1 MKSIARLLSG
11 LLVVAIAI
19 PALAQVTD
27 EQVQRARDEV
37 NALVSESAG
46 LGVKVEEA
54 YARQFAL
61 EYEISQLQESIEF
74 ARVRISELEARL
86 EEVAVELYIG
96 SASAGQLFALISG
109 TNDDYKAASK
119 YLKEVNGFETGV
131 VTELRAF
138 REELERQTVRL
149 NEASREQDENAAEL
163 EVLAGELYADL
174 ADAQVVYDQLVSTQ
188 AAEEEARRLAEEK
201 RRQEE
206 AQRLAAE
213 AAAAA
218 ATSTTQASVTTQTTS
233 TTQASVTTQ
242 APDTTTTTTAPPT
255 TTPPPP
261 PSSGSGAC
269 PVAGAVFFSDTWGQP
284 RSGGR
289 SHQGVDMMAAAGTPI
304 AAIYSGTVSL
314 KINSLGGN
322 TIWLTSA
329 SGDQYYY
336 AHLQSYASGLSS
348 GQSVTEGEIIGTVGS
363 SGNAS
368 SAYPHL
374 HFEYHPGAGSAVNPY
389 PLVKSVC
396 G

>member
-1 MKSIARLLSG
+1 MKYSARLLSG
-11 LLVVAIAI
+11 LLVLALAV
-19 PALAQVTD
+19 PAVAQVTD

-37 NALVSESAG
+37 NALVSESAS

-61 EYEISQLQESIEF
+61 EHEITQLQDSIEF
-74 ARVRISELEARL
+74 ARVRLTELEASL

-96 SASAGQLFALISG
+96 SASAGQLLALISG
-109 TNDDYKAASK
+109 TNDDYKAASE
-119 YLKEVNGFETGV
+119 YLKEVNGVETNV
-131 VTELRAF
+131 VAELRAF

-149 NEASREQDENAAEL
+149 DEASQEQAENTVEL
-163 EVLAGELYADL
+163 EALAGQLYADL
-174 ADAQVVYDQLVSTQ
+174 AEAQVVYDGLVTTQ
-188 AAEEEARRLAEEK
+188 AAEEEARRLEAE
-201 RRQEE
+201 RQRQEE
-206 AQRLAAE
+206 EAARLAE
-213 AAAAA
+213 VA
-218 ATSTTQASVTTQTTS
+218 ATSTTQATATTQTT
-233 TTQASVTTQ
+233 TASGGGS
-242 APDTTTTTTAPPT
+242 ATTTTTSPPA

-261 PSSGSGAC
+261 PSSGGAC

-289 SHQGVDMMAAAGTPI
+289 SHQGVDMMAAAGTPL

-314 KINSLGGN
+314 KVNSLGGN
-322 TIWLTSA
+322 TIWLTSG

-348 GQSVTEGEIIGTVGS
+348 GQSVSEGQVIGTVGS

-368 SAYPHL
+368 STYPHL
-374 HFEYHPGAGSAVNPY
+374 HFEYHPGGGSAVNPY
-389 PLVKSVC
+389 PLVKSIC

>member
-1 MKSIARLLSG
+1 MKHSARLLSG
-11 LLVVAIAI
+11 LLVLALAV
-19 PALAQVTD
+19 PAVAQVTD

-37 NALVSESAG
+37 NALVSESAS

-61 EYEISQLQESIEF
+61 EHEISQLQDSIEF
-74 ARVRISELEARL
+74 ARVRLTELEASL

-96 SASAGQLFALISG
+96 SASAGQLLALISG
-109 TNDDYKAASK
+109 TNDDYKAASE
-119 YLKEVNGFETGV
+119 YLKEVNGVETNV
-131 VTELRAF
+131 VAELRAF

-149 NEASREQDENAAEL
+149 DAASQEQAENAVEL
-163 EVLAGELYADL
+163 EALAGQLYADL
-174 ADAQVVYDQLVSTQ
+174 AEAQVVYDGLVTTQ
-188 AAEEEARRLAEEK
+188 AAEEEARRLEAE
-201 RRQEE
+201 RQRQEE
-206 AQRLAAE
+206 EAARLAE
-213 AAAAA
+213 VA
-218 ATSTTQASVTTQTTS
+218 ATSTTQATATTQTT
-233 TTQASVTTQ
+233 TASGGGS
-242 APDTTTTTTAPPT
+242 ATTTTTSPPA

-261 PSSGSGAC
+261 PSSGGAC

-289 SHQGVDMMAAAGTPI
+289 SHQGVDMMAAAGTPL

-314 KINSLGGN
+314 KVNSLGGN
-322 TIWLTSA
+322 TIWLTSG

-348 GQSVTEGEIIGTVGS
+348 GQSVSEGQVIGTVGS

-368 SAYPHL
+368 STYPHL
-374 HFEYHPGAGSAVNPY
+374 HFEYHPGGGSAVNPY
-389 PLVKSVC
+389 PLVKSIC

>member
-1 MKSIARLLSG
+1 MRYSARLLSG
-11 LLVVAIAI
+11 LLVLALAV
-19 PALAQVTD
+19 PAVAQVTD

-37 NALVSESAG
+37 NALVSESAS

-61 EYEISQLQESIEF
+61 EHEISQLQDSIEF
-74 ARVRISELEARL
+74 ARVRLTELEASL

-96 SASAGQLFALISG
+96 SASAGQLLALISG
-109 TNDDYKAASK
+109 TNDDYKAASE
-119 YLKEVNGFETGV
+119 YLKEVNGVETNV
-131 VTELRAF
+131 VAELRAF

-149 NEASREQDENAAEL
+149 DEASQEQAENAVEL
-163 EVLAGELYADL
+163 EALAGQLYADL
-174 ADAQVVYDQLVSTQ
+174 AEAQVVYDGLVTTQ
-188 AAEEEARRLAEEK
+188 AAEEEARRLEAE
-201 RRQEE
+201 RQRQEE
-206 AQRLAAE
+206 EAARLAE
-213 AAAAA
+213 VA
-218 ATSTTQASVTTQTTS
+218 ATSTTQATATTQTT
-233 TTQASVTTQ
+233 TASGGGS
-242 APDTTTTTTAPPT
+242 ATTTTTSPPA

-261 PSSGSGAC
+261 PSSGGAC

-289 SHQGVDMMAAAGTPI
+289 SHQGVDMMAAAGTPL

-314 KINSLGGN
+314 KVNSLGGN
-322 TIWLTSA
+322 TIWLTSG

-348 GQSVTEGEIIGTVGS
+348 GQSVSEGQVIGTVGS

-368 SAYPHL
+368 STYPHL
-374 HFEYHPGAGSAVNPY
+374 HFEYHPGGGSAVNPY
-389 PLVKSVC
+389 PLVKSIC

>member
-11 LLVVAIAI
+11 LLVIAIAI

-37 NALVSESAG
+37 NALVSESAS
-46 LGVKVEEA
+46 LGAKVEEA

-74 ARVRISELEARL
+74 ARVQISDLEEKL

-96 SASAGQLFALISG
+96 SASAGELFALISG
-109 TNDDYKAASK
+109 TNDDYKAATE
-119 YLKEVNGFETGV
+119 YLNQVNGFEAGV
-131 VTELRAF
+131 VNELRAF
-138 REELERQTVRL
+138 REELQRQTARMD
-149 NEASREQDENAAEL
+149 EASQEQAENAAEL

-174 ADAQVVYDQLVSTQ
+174 ADAQVVYDQLATTQ

-206 AQRLAAE
+206 EAERLAAE
-213 AAAAA
+213 AEAAAA
-218 ATSTTQASVTTQTTS
+218 ATSTTQAT
-233 TTQASVTTQ
+233 ATTQ
-242 APDTTTTTTAPPT
+242 APDTTTTTAAATS
-255 TTPPPP
+255 TPAPP

-269 PVAGAVFFSDTWGQP
+269 PVAGAVYFSDTWGQP

-289 SHQGVDMMAAAGTPI
+289 SHQGVDMMAAAGTPLG
-304 AAIYSGTVSL
+304 AIFSGTVSL
-314 KINSLGGN
+314 KENSLGGK
-322 TIWLTSA
+322 TIWLTSG
-329 SGDQYYY
+329 SGDEYYY
-336 AHLQSYASGLSS
+336 AHLQSYASGLAS
-348 GQSVTEGEIIGTVGS
+348 GQTVSEGQIMGTVGS

-368 SAYPHL
+368 DLYPHL
-374 HFEYHPGAGSAVNPY
+374 HFEYHPGGGSAVNPY
-389 PLVKSVC
+389 PLVKSIC

>member
-1 MKSIARLLSG
+1 MKSIARLISG
-11 LLVVAIAI
+11 LLVVAIAV

-37 NALVSESAG
+37 NALVSESAS

-96 SASAGQLFALISG
+96 SASAGELFALISG
-109 TNDDYKAASK
+109 TNDDYKAASE
-119 YLKEVNGFETGV
+119 YLNQVNGFETGV
-131 VTELRAF
+131 VDELRAF
-138 REELERQTVRL
+138 RQELERQTVRL
-149 NEASREQDENAAEL
+149 DEASLEQAENAAEL

-174 ADAQVVYDQLVSTQ
+174 ADAQVVYDQLVTTQ

-206 AQRLAAE
+206 EAQRLAAE
-213 AAAAA
+213 AEAAAA
-218 ATSTTQASVTTQTTS
+218 ATSTTQAT
-233 TTQASVTTQ
+233 ATTQ
-242 APDTTTTTTAPPT
+242 APDTTTTTASATTA
-255 TTPPPP
+255 PPP

-269 PVAGAVFFSDTWGQP
+269 PVAGAVVFSDTWGQP

-289 SHQGVDMMAAAGTPI
+289 SHQGVDMMAGAGTPI
-304 AAIYSGTVSL
+304 AAIYSGMVSL

-322 TIWLTSA
+322 TIWLTSG

-336 AHLQSYASGLSS
+336 AHLQAFASGLSS
-348 GQSVTEGEIIGTVGS
+348 GQSVSEGQVIGTVGS

-368 SAYPHL
+368 SIYPHL
-374 HFEYHPGAGSAVNPY
+374 HFEYHPGGGSAVNPY
-389 PLVKSVC
+389 PLVKSIC

>member
-11 LLVVAIAI
+11 LLVVAIAV

-37 NALVSESAG
+37 NGLVSESAS

-61 EYEISQLQESIEF
+61 EYEISQLQESMEF
-74 ARVRISELEARL
+74 ARVRISELEAKL

-96 SASAGQLFALISG
+96 SASAGELFALISG
-109 TNDDYKAASK
+109 TNADYKAATE
-119 YLKEVNGFETGV
+119 YLDQVNGFETGV

-149 NEASREQDENAAEL
+149 NEASQEQAENAAEL

-174 ADAQVVYDQLVSTQ
+174 ADAQVVYDQLVTTQ
-188 AAEEEARRLAEEK
+188 AAEEEARRLAEKK
-201 RRQEE
+201 RRQEEE
-206 AQRLAAE
+206 AQRLAVEAE
-213 AAAAA
+213 AAAA
-218 ATSTTQASVTTQTTS
+218 ATSTTQATA
-233 TTQASVTTQ
+233 TTQAT
-242 APDTTTTTTAPPT
+242 DTTTTTAPAT
-255 TTPPPP
+255 STPPPP
-261 PSSGSGAC
+261 PSGGGAC

-289 SHQGVDMMAAAGTPI
+289 SHQGVDMMAAAGTPL

-329 SGDQYYY
+329 SGDEYYY

-348 GQSVTEGEIIGTVGS
+348 GQSVSEGQVIGTVGS

-368 SAYPHL
+368 DLYPHL
-374 HFEYHPGAGSAVNPY
+374 HFEYHPGGGSAVNPY
-389 PLVKSVC
+389 PLVKSIC